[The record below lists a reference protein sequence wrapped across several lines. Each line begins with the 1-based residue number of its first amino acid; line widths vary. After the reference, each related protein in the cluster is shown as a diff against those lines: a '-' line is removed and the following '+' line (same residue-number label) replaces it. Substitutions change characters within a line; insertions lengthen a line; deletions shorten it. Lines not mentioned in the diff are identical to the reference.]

1 MAESK
6 MSSGVVLTWEQAAI
20 RGEEIPDGL
29 SYPDQILYLSLR
41 MLYAQKRSGII
52 DRDTAVIEKKKL
64 LDGYRVNQFREQM
77 GKEWVDQIKLTEVAR
92 AEYRKNRTL
101 ENADKLV
108 EIIEGRRLS
117 HGEI

>member
-1 MAESK
+1 MAEYEQ
-6 MSSGVVLTWEQAAI
+6 SSGVVLQWEQAAI
-20 RGEEIPDGL
+20 RGEEMPDGL
-29 SYPDQILYLSLR
+29 SYPDQILFLSLR
-41 MLYAQKRSGII
+41 MLYAQKRSRII

-64 LDGYRVNQFREQM
+64 LDEYRLNQFREQM
-77 GKEWVDQIKLTEVAR
+77 GEEWVEQIKLTEIAR

-108 EIIEGRRLS
+108 EIIEGRRFS